1 MITWH
6 TWSKSIF
13 LLVLRK
19 KVIYILFWRL
29 FFIAYLSENHAFSQ
43 NFYNLFWKYNIL
55 PNEILLKLKMVALIY
70 FWNYEINKGDHL

>member
-13 LLVLRK
+13 LLVIKK

-29 FFIAYLSENHAFSQ
+29 FFVAYLSENYEFFH
-43 NFYNLFWKYNIL
+43 NFYNLFWKYGIL
-55 PNEILLKLKMVALIY
+55 PNEILLKYLFLKL
-70 FWNYEINKGDHL
+70 WNK